1 MGWSLLSRIA
11 FAVAFLCLVACTSD
25 NAGSDG
31 QTVIISADASVE
43 IDGSIAVRD
52 ASMADVEGMDDP
64 SADAGGVDASVLTPD
79 AMSSRQDVCETLGFA
94 KRSFNPDGAA
104 TFEFGD
110 AAGGFTANTLTGS
123 WSLADE
129 WSGCDSYVFL
139 TYFPDIRANSDGSLW
154 VGDGLWA
161 SRIAELFEAGP
172 RNVHYFFV
180 SYEDDPSAIAE
191 RMEAQR
197 QRLESELVNRLA
209 DEADRAYWRSR
220 FHFVT
225 DRVTVID
232 GSVGAFFRDYM
243 RFLFTP
249 SSVVDL
255 GNRGRA
261 QPPLPFAFAIDRHQK
276 WDSVGSLSPVVGQ
289 PSVWGMA
296 AYAGHFFNHKAE
308 LETRLEESNATV
320 VTILDDMV
328 TARHHVKTVTLPD
341 ADTMASF
348 DRFEIDIQVTCPHR
362 NVFACSE
369 WDRNARIQYCLDPEC
384 AEQREIVRW
393 ITPYWRRGHR
403 RWVID
408 ASPFLAYLRTGGA
421 HTFKIEMGPTWERA
435 TERAARFD
443 LRFSSIG
450 GPKAIGAQRL
460 YRGGG
465 FNADY
470 NMNHGP
476 VEVSLPPDATR
487 AELVVILSGHGQNGD
502 ANCSEWCDHRHVFSV
517 NGNALEEIRSELQI
531 GRLRGCAEESRS
543 GVPPGQYGNWAVARA
558 YWCPGWPV
566 DAMRFDVTDL
576 LNGDETQLVTYSANM
591 AGGDPAGGNID
602 LSVYMVWYAD

>member
-1 MGWSLLSRIA
+1 MGRSVLCRIA
-11 FAVAFLCLVACTSD
+11 FAVASLCFAACSED
-25 NAGSDG
+25 GAGANG
-31 QTVIISADASVE
+31 QTVIISSDARVE
-43 IDGSIAVRD
+43 TDGSIATGDALSMDVEIMDAAEVDTSAPD
-52 ASMADVEGMDDP
+52 ASAP
-64 SADAGGVDASVLTPD
+64 IPD
-79 AMSSRQDVCETLGFA
+79 AMPTPPDICETLGLT
-94 KRSFNPDGAA
+94 KRPFNPDGTA

-110 AAGGFTANTLTGS
+110 AAGGFTANTLSGS
-123 WSLADE
+123 WSLAEE

-139 TYFPDIRANSDGSLW
+139 TYFPDIRANPDGSLW
-154 VGDGLWA
+154 AGDGLWA
-161 SRIAELFEAGP
+161 SRLAELFEAGP

-180 SYEDDPSAIAE
+180 SYEDEPAAIAE
-191 RMEAQR
+191 RMAAQR
-197 QRLESELVNRLA
+197 QRLESEMANRLTT
-209 DEADRAYWRSR
+209 EAERAYWRSR

-225 DRVTVID
+225 DRVTAID
-232 GSVGAFFRDYM
+232 GSVGAYFRDYM

-255 GNRGRA
+255 GDRGRA
-261 QPPLPFAFAIDRHQK
+261 QPPLPFAFAIDRQQK

-296 AYAGHFFNHKAE
+296 AYAPHFFNHKADIASQID
-308 LETRLEESNATV
+308 ESDATV
-320 VTILDDMV
+320 VTILDEMV
-328 TARHHVKTVTLPD
+328 TARHHVRTVTLPD
-341 ADTMASF
+341 ADTMAGF
-348 DRFEIDIQVTCPHR
+348 DRLEIDIQVTCPYR

-369 WDRNARIQYCLDPEC
+369 WDRNARIQYCFDPEC
-384 AEQREIVRW
+384 ADRREIVRW

-435 TERAARFD
+435 TERGARFD
-443 LRFSSIG
+443 LRFSSAG
-450 GPKAIGAQRL
+450 GQKAVGVQRL
-460 YRGGG
+460 YQGGG
-465 FNADY
+465 FNAEY

-476 VEVSLPPDATR
+476 VEVSLPADVAR

-517 NGNALEEIRSELQI
+517 NGTALEEIRSELQI
-531 GRLRGCAEESRS
+531 GQLRGCAQESRS
-543 GVPPGQYGNWAVARA
+543 GVPPGQFGNWAIARA

-576 LNGDETQLVTYSANM
+576 LTGDDAQLVTYSANM
-591 AGGDPAGGNID
+591 GGGDPAGGNID